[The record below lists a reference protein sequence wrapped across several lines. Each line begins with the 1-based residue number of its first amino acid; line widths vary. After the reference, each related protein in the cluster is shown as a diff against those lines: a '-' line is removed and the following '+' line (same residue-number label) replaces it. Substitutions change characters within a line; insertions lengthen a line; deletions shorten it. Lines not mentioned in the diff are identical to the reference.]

1 MNMKGWLIMK
11 YIIEIHTDCIESWKN
26 AIGAPGYH
34 GECIQKIIE
43 CDAESDKR
51 VFACCTGTLRSY
63 WDSKKFFGKNRV
75 QNLSLFCRAK
85 NTCSFMNRG
94 IE

>member
-1 MNMKGWLIMK
+1 MK
-11 YIIEIHTDCIESWKN
+11 YIIEIHTDCIERWKN

-75 QNLSLFCRAK
+75 QKWNW
-85 NTCSFMNRG
+85 
-94 IE
+94 